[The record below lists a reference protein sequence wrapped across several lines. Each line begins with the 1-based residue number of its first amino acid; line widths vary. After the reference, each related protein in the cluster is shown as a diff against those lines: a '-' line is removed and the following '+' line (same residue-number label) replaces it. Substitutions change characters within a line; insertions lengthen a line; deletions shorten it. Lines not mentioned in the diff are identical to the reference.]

1 MAWAPAIL
9 LDRDGFVGVDKPPG
23 LASTGRT
30 LDDPEC
36 LQWRLCRW
44 AGRMVW
50 AVHQLDTDTSGAIL
64 FARRKALVAEGARRL
79 RARSGRKLYLAVCH
93 GEPDFAERTI
103 RLPIGA
109 ATGSGGRLAVA
120 RTGRDAR
127 TAVRVLARSG
137 GFSLLE
143 LRLLTGRTH
152 QARIHLAHIG
162 HPLVGERSYRD
173 APCELHPRHALH
185 ASRLVLGGPEP
196 LVIEAPLAPDLA
208 RLVDRLGLSAGVLP
222 VRSSNS

>member
-1 MAWAPAIL
+1 M
-9 LDRDGFVGVDKPPG
+9 LDREGFVGVDKPPG

-30 LDDPEC
+30 LDDPDC

-50 AVHQLDTDTSGAIL
+50 AVHQLDADTSGAIL

-79 RARSGRKLYLAVCH
+79 RAPSGRKIYLAICH

-103 RLPIGA
+103 RAPIGVA
-109 ATGSGGRLAVA
+109 SKSGGRLAVVPSGREA
-120 RTGRDAR
+120 RTV
-127 TAVRVLARSG
+127 VRVLARSR

-152 QARIHLAHIG
+152 QVRIHLAHIG
-162 HPLVGERSYRD
+162 HPLVGERFYRD
-173 APCELHPRHALH
+173 PPCKLHPRHALH

-196 LVIEAPLAPDLA
+196 LVIDAPLAPDLA
-208 RLVDRLGLSAGVLP
+208 KLADRLGFSAGVLSL
-222 VRSSNS
+222 R